1 MSELPPPPQLLLDP
15 RRAAQ
20 ALSVSPR
27 TLWTLTKSGQ
37 LPCVRVGR
45 RLVRYR
51 FIDLER
57 FAVEHLADVLPAGV
71 QP

>member
-20 ALSVSPR
+20 ALSISPR
-27 TLWTLTKSGQ
+27 TLWTWTQRGDLR
-37 LPCVRVGR
+37 CVRCG

-51 FIDLER
+51 VADLER
-57 FAVEHLADVLPAGV
+57 FAVEHLADALPAGV

>member
-1 MSELPPPPQLLLDP
+1 MSDPAPPPQLLLGP

-27 TLWTLTKSGQ
+27 TLWTWTKRGDV
-37 LPCVRVGR
+37 PCVRCG

-51 FIDLER
+51 VIDLER
-57 FAVEHLADVLPAGV
+57 FAAEHLTDTLAAGV